1 MFYLYGKHICNCK
14 WELIGTFTKVNA
26 EKFMDENERKLE
38 VLNRRKELEEK
49 WDVNQ
54 SVSQYKQLIE
64 FLLNKTP

>member
-1 MFYLYGKHICNCK
+1 
-14 WELIGTFTKVNA
+14 
-26 EKFMDENERKLE
+26 MDENERKLE

-54 SVSQYKQLIE
+54 SVGQYKQLIE